1 MAELGYGLE
10 DSFLYFYCGRRGILL
25 QDLEQAVF
33 SEFFV
38 VGIAGFGNA
47 VGVQDQAVAALQLGY
62 VALERLICEDA
73 QDDAALAEPL
83 VRAVATH
90 NKGRIV
96 AGAHIAKL
104 ARCTI
109 ELRVKQGDEAIAGY
123 VAAQESVQAQAQ
135 VFWS

>member
-1 MAELGYGLE
+1 VAELGYGLE
-10 DSFLYFYCGRRGILL
+10 DFFLNFHGGRRGVLL
-25 QDLEQAVF
+25 QDLEEAVF
-33 SEFFV
+33 AEFFIF
-38 VGIAGFGNA
+38 GIAGFGYA
-47 VGVQDQAVAALQLGY
+47 VCVQDQAVAALQLRY

-83 VRAVATH
+83 VRAVATYD
-90 NKGRIV
+90 KGRIV

-104 ARCTI
+104 ARCPI

-123 VAAQESVQAQAQ
+123 IAAQESVKAQAQ